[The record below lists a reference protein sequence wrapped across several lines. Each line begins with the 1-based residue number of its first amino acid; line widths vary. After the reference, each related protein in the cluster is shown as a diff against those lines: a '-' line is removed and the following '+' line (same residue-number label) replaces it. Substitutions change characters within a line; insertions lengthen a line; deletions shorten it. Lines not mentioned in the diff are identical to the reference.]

1 MLELA
6 RVEAAYAGPQV
17 LRGVTL
23 RVADGEFVA
32 LIGPNGAGKS
42 TVLKAVAGLL
52 SHVAGEIRLDGRSIA
67 GLAPRRLLS
76 LGLVYL
82 PQGRN
87 VFPALTVAEHLRLM
101 RDLTPH
107 AGTTEADVLA
117 RFPALGPLLGT
128 RAGLLSGGQQQ
139 LLSLAR
145 AALAAPRLLLVD
157 EPSLGLAPRMVD
169 DVFAVL
175 DDLRRRGVSI
185 LLVEQNARRALAT
198 ADRAYVLELGRTRF
212 EGAGRDLL
220 EDPKVS
226 ELYLGGPAVA
236 SAT

>member
-1 MLELA
+1 MLELKA
-6 RVEAAYAGPQV
+6 VEASYAGPQV
-17 LRGVTL
+17 LRGVSLT
-23 RVADGEFVA
+23 VADGEFVA

-42 TVLKAVAGLL
+42 TVLKAVAGLIER
-52 SHVAGEIRLDGRSIA
+52 VKGDVRLGGDSIL
-67 GLAPRRLLS
+67 GLGPRRLLA
-76 LGLVYL
+76 LGVVYL

-101 RDLTPH
+101 RDLAPR
-107 AGTTEADVLA
+107 AGVGEADVFE
-117 RFPALGPLLGT
+117 RFPALRPLRHT

-157 EPSLGLAPRMVD
+157 EPSLGLAPRVVD
-169 DVFAVL
+169 DVFQTLA
-175 DDLRRRGVSI
+175 DLRRRGVSI
-185 LLVEQNARRALAT
+185 LLVEQNARRALAA

-226 ELYLGGPAVA
+226 ELYLGGPAAV